1 MEEGVSLGK
10 ELTKAESQALPRG
23 LFVGAS
29 HGPFLVTFKD
39 LLKDQGKLR
48 SRRRDRLRGVFTP
61 TLEREKALG
70 GRGAWWVLPE

>member
-1 MEEGVSLGK
+1 MGK
-10 ELTKAESQALPRG
+10 EFTEVESQALPRD

-29 HGPFLVTFKD
+29 HGLFLIAFKD

-61 TLEREKALG
+61 TLVRKKALG
-70 GRGAWWVLPE
+70 G